1 MNMKKI
7 KIISAFLMFVLSF
20 PAHFM
25 YEWFPNFFTSIF
37 FPVNE
42 SVWEHM
48 KIIYTSILITTIIE
62 YFIYKYKNIK
72 YNNLFISIP
81 ITSTLGIII
90 YLLIYYPLNSLF
102 GHSLI
107 LSISILFFTYILCSI
122 ISYYILNFKKIKN
135 ENFIGLILIV
145 FSYIIFT
152 VLTYMPHKI
161 SIFYDIEKNIYG
173 IDKEKESNDSFFGV
187 NSIYIKRY

>member
-7 KIISAFLMFVLSF
+7 KIISVFLMFVLSF

-25 YEWFPNFFTSIF
+25 YVWFPNFITSIF

-48 KIIYTSILITTIIE
+48 KIIYTSILMATIIE

-72 YNNLFISIP
+72 YNNLFVSIP
-81 ITSTLGIII
+81 ITSVLGIII
-90 YLLIYYPLNSLF
+90 YLLIYYPLNTIL

-107 LSISILFFTYILCSI
+107 LSISILFFTYILCAI
-122 ISYYILNFKKIKN
+122 ISYYILSLKKIKN
-135 ENFIGLILIV
+135 EKYIGLVLIII
-145 FSYIIFT
+145 SYILFAI
-152 VLTYMPHKI
+152 LTYMPPKLP
-161 SIFYDIEKNIYG
+161 IFYDTEKNIYG
-173 IDKEKESNDSFFGV
+173 INK
-187 NSIYIKRY
+187 